1 MNFKDKIIDILEKI
15 YCKFFKTKPTKEIR
29 IFIESLLFVF
39 IATGISKGLL
49 FIMNILGGRILGST
63 TYGEYTL
70 VVSVSAFLAIPV
82 GLGVLG
88 GVLKVLAETDNEKRR
103 KTIISTAIR
112 YIAIS
117 TVAFS
122 IIYILLFRQLATVFQ
137 IGSNLFLLSIALMA
151 TAIGLALYESI
162 IQGLHRQKS
171 WSQITLTTYIISAVA
186 FAFLLINGET
196 GILLLFIPTILIN
209 IIFVVIGIYILRKY
223 HSISIFDKSSFRDMF
238 MYGIY
243 VLIITV
249 ATTFLGNVDKIMLNF
264 YKGAASVGLYQA
276 YYFSSI
282 MILGVISGVFI
293 KVFFPTAV
301 KLKDPKGMT
310 KKLDKL
316 LLFAVPVVTILTPLI
331 MYVVLFLYNY
341 PFNIL
346 TTLIFSLITAIN
358 LLSIMYVS
366 LLNAQGEKQIKK
378 MTVGFIFA
386 FLLNIA
392 LNAVLIPSLGIN
404 GAAIATGISFLFLG
418 IYARIKLKAPKIKT
432 RTHI

>member
-1 MNFKDKIIDILEKI
+1 MTFKDKIVNKIENI
-15 YCKFFKTKPTKEIR
+15 YCKFFKTTPTKEIK

-39 IATGISKGLL
+39 IATGIAKGLL
-49 FIMNILGGRILGST
+49 FIMNILGGRILGPT

-103 KTIISTAIR
+103 KAIISTAIR

-117 TVAFS
+117 TATFS

-137 IGSNLFLLSIALMA
+137 IGSNLFLLSVALMA
-151 TAIGLALYESI
+151 SAIGLSLYESI
-162 IQGLHRQKS
+162 IQGLHRQKLWS
-171 WSQITLTTYIISAVA
+171 WMTLTAYIISAAA
-186 FAFLLINGET
+186 FAFLLINKET
-196 GILLLFIPTILIN
+196 GMLLMFIPTILIN
-209 IIFVVIGIYILRKY
+209 IIFVAIGIYILRKY
-223 HSISIFDKSSFRDMF
+223 HSIKTFDKSSFRDMF

-249 ATTFLGNVDKIMLNF
+249 ATTFLGNVDKIMINF

-301 KLKDPKGMT
+301 KLKDPKGMLR
-310 KKLDKL
+310 KLDK
-316 LLFAVPVVTILTPLI
+316 ILI
-331 MYVVLFLYNY
+331 MGVPMIFIFTPFIMWLVLFLYNF
-341 PFNIL
+341 PFNL
-346 TTLIFSLITAIN
+346 TTSIIFAIATAVD
-358 LLSIMYVS
+358 LTSVMYVS
-366 LLNAQGEKQIKK
+366 LLNAQGEMQIKK
-378 MTVGFIFA
+378 MTIGFIAA
-386 FLLNIA
+386 FILNIII
-392 LNAVLIPSLGIN
+392 NAILIPPLGIN
-404 GAAIATGISFLFLG
+404 GAIIATGIAFLTVG
-418 IYARIKLKAPKIKT
+418 IYARAKINS
-432 RTHI
+432 ISS